1 MECLQMTIIIQA
13 LHRQFVKIRYDKTME
28 KKIR

>member
-1 MECLQMTIIIQA
+1 MECLQMTITIQA
-13 LHRQFVKIRYDKTME
+13 LHRRFIKIRYDKAME